1 MTEHESGAAR
11 GTALTRRLMALWDA
25 PPADPAAANAAF
37 AELYTDPVMIN
48 GAAVSISDLV
58 SMAHGLSGVYA
69 DARQEVTDVV
79 EGADGVTVAFTLSG
93 RHVGPLPTA
102 LGVVPPT
109 GRQVAVRVIDLLAV
123 RDGLITAVTVISDD
137 LGMLRQRGVVGLA
150 DEQAETHRMPRAGR
164 GIGTAPTGT
173 VGYR

>member
-69 DARQEVTDVV
+69 DARHEVTDVV
-79 EGADGVTVAFTLSG
+79 EGRTGSPSRSPSAAGTSA
-93 RHVGPLPTA
+93 RC
-102 LGVVPPT
+102 PP
-109 GRQVAVRVIDLLAV
+109 RWAW
-123 RDGLITAVTVISDD
+123 S
-137 LGMLRQRGVVGLA
+137 
-150 DEQAETHRMPRAGR
+150 PRPAGR
-164 GIGTAPTGT
+164 SPSG
-173 VGYR
+173 